1 MPPAD
6 VTDFGQEL
14 IVYTHSKIWTEMR
27 PGEFDYVIKEQ
38 WHEKINSHNGHYNTP
53 TTGHFSV

>member
-1 MPPAD
+1 MSQI
-6 VTDFGQEL
+6 FGQEL
-14 IVYTHSKIWTEMR
+14 IEHTHSKIWSEIR
-27 PGEFDYVIKEQ
+27 LGEFDYVIKEQ